1 MNMKRFLF
9 TLLAFLAIGSGIQ
22 AQTMLQDVIY
32 VEDVVFEPGETEATI
47 DIKFNSANEPANH
60 IKGLQFE
67 LVLPEGF
74 TLKTEEDEWGDEEIV
89 VSNIQNAVFSVTPN
103 PQSDQK
109 FRFMMVSTTNKKAY
123 FKDGTLFSLT
133 VVADADV
140 AGGNYP
146 ATVGGYGLISYIQ
159 MSGAS
164 SQGDVTYWQNPLTFY
179 LKMPIEL
186 SEEIS
191 YAQGFGNYT
200 DVMVL
205 MNKRT
210 LKADT
215 WNTIC
220 FPFDMDE
227 DAIKEAFGEDNTVTI
242 ATLMDSET
250 KKKDGKVQSIIIKF
264 ETKTTS
270 TISANQPYLIKLS
283 EAVDVFAVDGVSLSD
298 DQRPASVTG
307 GDCTFY
313 GNYDVIENLGEDGP
327 KLFISGNNFY
337 YVNPGNTTKMKSFR
351 GYFTHPDLAEYIQ
364 NKTAGAN
371 ITIFVDD
378 EPTGIRNIVTN
389 QGSDDVYDIS
399 GRKVNNDN
407 LQKGVYIV
415 NGKKQTVH

>member
-9 TLLAFLAIGSGIQ
+9 SLLAFLAIGSGIQ
-22 AQTMLQDVIY
+22 AQEILDVIY
-32 VEDVVFEPGETEATI
+32 VDDVVFEPGEKEATI
-47 DIKFNSANEPANH
+47 DIKYNLANAPENG
-60 IKGLQFE
+60 IKGLQFL
-67 LVLPEGF
+67 LVLPDGF
-74 TLKTEEDEWGDEEIV
+74 SLKVDEDDELIIDNLQSSFV
-89 VSNIQNAVFSVTPN
+89 VVPTVV
-103 PQSDQK
+103 SDQK
-109 FRFMMVSTTNKKAY
+109 VRFLMYCPTSKTKK
-123 FKDGTLFSLT
+123 FKNGTLFSLT
-133 VVADADV
+133 VVADATV
-140 AGGNYP
+140 AGGTYP
-146 ATVGGYGLISYIQ
+146 AYLNGFGQVSYIQ
-159 MSGAS
+159 LSGS
-164 SQGDVTYWQNPLTFY
+164 SPQGDVTYFQDPLTFY

-191 YAQGFGNYT
+191 YAQGFPNCT
-200 DVMVL
+200 NVKVC

-264 ETKTTS
+264 ETKTTKE
-270 TISANQPYLIKLS
+270 ISANTPYLLKLS

-307 GDCTFY
+307 GDCTFH
-313 GNYDVIENLGEDGP
+313 GNYDVIKNLGAEEP
-327 KLFISGNNFY
+327 VLFISDNNFY

>member
-1 MNMKRFLF
+1 MKRFLF

-22 AQTMLQDVIY
+22 AQTKLDVIY

-47 DIKFNSANEPANH
+47 DIKFNAANEPENH
-60 IKGLQFE
+60 VKGLQFE
-67 LVLPEGF
+67 LVIPEGF
-74 TLKTEEDEWGDEEIV
+74 TLKSEEDEWGDEEIV
-89 VSNIQNAVFSVTPN
+89 ISNIQNSVFSVTPR
-103 PQSDQK
+103 PQTAQRV
-109 FRFMMVSTTNKKAY
+109 RFLMASTTSKKAF

-133 VVADADV
+133 LVADPDV
-140 AGGNYP
+140 AGGTYP
-146 ATVGGYGLISYIQ
+146 AYLNGYGLVSYIQ

-164 SQGDVTYWQNPLTFY
+164 SQGDVTYFQDPLTFY
-179 LKMPIEL
+179 IKMPIEL
-186 SEEIS
+186 SEETS
-191 YAQGFGNYT
+191 YAQGFPNCT
-200 DVMVL
+200 NVMVC

-220 FPFDMDE
+220 FPFDMDA
-227 DAIKEAFGEDNTVTI
+227 DAIKKAFGEDNTVTI
-242 ATLMDSET
+242 ATLTGSET
-250 KKKDGKVQSIIIKF
+250 KKKNGKVHSIIIKF
-264 ETKTTS
+264 DTKSTTE
-270 TISANQPYLIKLS
+270 ISANTPYLIKLS

-298 DQRPASVTG
+298 QTPSPVTG

-313 GNYDVIENLGEDGP
+313 GNYDIIENLGEGTP
-327 KLFISGNNFY
+327 VLFISGNNFY
-337 YVNPGNTTKMKSFR
+337 YATGNTTMKSFR

-371 ITIFVDD
+371 ITLFVDD

-389 QGSDDVYDIS
+389 QGGEDVYDIS

>member
-1 MNMKRFLF
+1 MKRFLF

-22 AQTMLQDVIY
+22 AQTKLQDVIY
-32 VEDVVFEPGETEATI
+32 VDDVVFEPGETEATI
-47 DIKFNSANEPANH
+47 EIKYNIDNAPTTG

-67 LVLPEGF
+67 LDLPDGF
-74 TLKTEEDEWGDEEIV
+74 TLKETSGSRPRIIV
-89 VSNIQNAVFSVTPN
+89 NDVQQDFSVTPRK
-103 PQSDQK
+103 QSDVHK
-109 FRFMMVSTTNKKAY
+109 IRFMMVSTVDNY
-123 FKDGTLFSLT
+123 LDFEDGVLFSLI

-140 AGGNYP
+140 TAGSYP
-146 ATVGGYGLISYIQ
+146 ATVGGYGQISYIQ
-159 MSGAS
+159 MSGS
-164 SQGDVTYWQNPLTFY
+164 TDQGDHTYFQDPLTFY

-186 SEEIS
+186 SEENS
-191 YAQGFGNYT
+191 YAEGFGNYT
-200 DVMVL
+200 NVMVL

-220 FPFDMDE
+220 FPFDMDA
-227 DAIKEAFGEDNTVTI
+227 DAIKKAFGEDNTVTI
-242 ATLMDSET
+242 ATLTGSET
-250 KKKDGKVQSIIIKF
+250 KKKNGKVHSIIIKF
-264 ETKTTS
+264 DTKSTTE
-270 TISANQPYLIKLS
+270 ISANTPYLIKLS

-298 DQRPASVTG
+298 QTPSPVTG

-313 GNYDVIENLGEDGP
+313 GNYDIIENLGEGTP
-327 KLFISGNNFY
+327 VLFISGNNFY
-337 YVNPGNTTKMKSFR
+337 YATGNTTMKSFR

-371 ITIFVDD
+371 ITLFVDD

-389 QGSDDVYDIS
+389 QGGEDVYDIS